1 MSIMRSRSRLSSS
14 SSQAPPPS
22 PIPTGKGSRCAAD
35 SIFSNY
41 LNRSLKIPQL
51 SLPDYVHRSVPAHI
65 DLHSLLS
72 KDTGSVNRLL
82 RSAAD
87 FGVFRISGHGIRV
100 DELRSALAEAD
111 LIFQISDHGRS
122 GYCRHYGGC
131 EEFVWRRF
139 EKTVTE
145 QARNE
150 IGAEKYR
157 SLGQKIENVTNKL
170 EAIAVELA
178 QVISET
184 ANKHLIH
191 KGIQPRESSLSLY
204 RYDQVGSMGNF
215 PPLFN
220 EKNHETYYEHA
231 LSLHLLLEQCVF
243 HVQLER
249 GSLSF
254 NASPDSIVV
263 TVGKQLEE
271 WSLGEFKPTSGELT
285 FDPKDSSAGSPFS
298 IELKCSPANFNHG
311 LAKIS
316 KTISLADQILFIIVI
331 ALLYKFLVFIF
342 Y

>member
-1 MSIMRSRSRLSSS
+1 
-14 SSQAPPPS
+14 
-22 PIPTGKGSRCAAD
+22 
-35 SIFSNY
+35 
-41 LNRSLKIPQL
+41 
-51 SLPDYVHRSVPAHI
+51 
-65 DLHSLLS
+65 
-72 KDTGSVNRLL
+72 
-82 RSAAD
+82 
-87 FGVFRISGHGIRV
+87 
-100 DELRSALAEAD
+100 
-111 LIFQISDHGRS
+111 
-122 GYCRHYGGC
+122 
-131 EEFVWRRF
+131 
-139 EKTVTE
+139 
-145 QARNE
+145 
-150 IGAEKYR
+150 
-157 SLGQKIENVTNKL
+157 
-170 EAIAVELA
+170 
-178 QVISET
+178 
-184 ANKHLIH
+184 
-191 KGIQPRESSLSLY
+191 
-204 RYDQVGSMGNF
+204 MGNF

-298 IELKCSPANFNHG
+298 IELKCSPSNFNHG